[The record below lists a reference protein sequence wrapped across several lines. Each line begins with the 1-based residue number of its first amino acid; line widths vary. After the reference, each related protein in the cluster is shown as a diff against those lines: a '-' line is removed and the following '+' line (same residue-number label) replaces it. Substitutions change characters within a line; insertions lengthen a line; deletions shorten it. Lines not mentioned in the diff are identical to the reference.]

1 MRRAG
6 LRPVLVALVVTAV
19 RVTGLSATAAPP
31 GEGCAG
37 ADLILSDGHIVT
49 MDDRDTVVEAL
60 AVKDGRIAAVG
71 STAEV
76 SRCAHAATRRLDLQ
90 GRTVLPGLID
100 VHTHAIDWA
109 KGILRG
115 EIATGYPAVRSVGD
129 IVAAVRERAR
139 TAPAG
144 SWIRS
149 GGWDDSKLAERRYL
163 TRADIDA
170 VSPEHPVYL
179 VHVSGHLA
187 VANTVALRLAGIA
200 RGTPDPQGGVIERSG
215 DGEPTGILKD
225 TAMALMGRLLPPD
238 PPDLARRA
246 AKLVSERAAEVGLT
260 TIHDVALSPA
270 EMRGYQEADAL
281 GWLKVRV
288 RLVPL
293 VDSVADAERLAA
305 QGLRSG
311 FGSER
316 LKLGGVKTF
325 ADGGMGART
334 IAIYD
339 PPVAGEPGNLGLLV
353 WKTEDLRKAHRLLA
367 AAGWQL
373 VTHAIGDRA
382 MDQVLDSYEETIR
395 ELALKDH
402 RFRIVHAGV
411 STPAIQKR
419 LRALGVGV
427 DGNPPFVYWIG
438 SWFRKY
444 GAERV
449 RWSYPGRS
457 YVEAGIVAG
466 AGSDVPVTPI
476 SPWWGIWAGVTRK
489 DLETGEV
496 IAPEERLPVRDVLR
510 MYTRNGAWLGFEE
523 GRDGVLAPSAFADLI
538 VVDRNVLAVPADELK
553 DVKVL
558 QTMVAGQ
565 VVSEPGSL
573 AAQEPLDLQLVRS
586 Y

>member
-1 MRRAG
+1 M
-6 LRPVLVALVVTAV
+6 P
-19 RVTGLSATAAPP
+19 S
-31 GEGCAG
+31 GEVCAG
-37 ADLILSDGHIVT
+37 ADLILVNGRIVT

-60 AVKDGRIAAVG
+60 AVRDGRIAASG
-71 STAEV
+71 TTAEV
-76 SRCAHAATRRLDLQ
+76 SRCAEAKTRRIDLLD
-90 GRTVLPGLID
+90 RTVLPGLID
-100 VHTHAIDWA
+100 VHTHAIEWT
-109 KGILRG
+109 KGIVRG

-129 IVAAVRERAR
+129 VVAAVREGAR
-139 TAPAG
+139 GATAG

-163 TRADIDA
+163 SRADLDP
-170 VSPEHPVYL
+170 VSAEHPVYL
-179 VHVSGHLA
+179 VHLSGHLA
-187 VANTVALRLAGIA
+187 VANTVALRLANVTRDTA
-200 RGTPDPQGGVIERSG
+200 DPQGGVIERSR

-225 TAMALMGRLLPPD
+225 TAMGLVARLLPAD

-260 TIHDVALSPA
+260 TLHDVAVSPE
-270 EMRGYQEADAL
+270 EMRAYQEADAL

-288 RLVPL
+288 RLVP
-293 VDSVADAERLAA
+293 VVANVGDAERLVA
-305 QGLRSG
+305 QGLRTG

-316 LKLGGVKTF
+316 LKLGGVKMF

-334 IAIYD
+334 VAIYD

-353 WKTEDLRKAHRLLA
+353 WKTEDMRRAHRLLA
-367 AAGWQL
+367 AVGWQL

-395 ELALKDH
+395 ELGLKDP

-411 STPAIQKR
+411 STPAIQRR

-427 DGNPPFVYWIG
+427 DGNPPFAYWIG

-444 GAERV
+444 GADRV

-476 SPWWGIWAGVTRK
+476 SPWWGIWSGVLRK
-489 DLETGEV
+489 ELQTDEV
-496 IAPEERLPVRDVLR
+496 LAPEERLPVRDVLR
-510 MYTRNGAWLGFEE
+510 MYTRNGAWLSFEE
-523 GRDGVLAPSAFADLI
+523 DRLGLLALGTFADLI
-538 VVDRNVLAVPADELK
+538 VVDRDVLAVPADELR

-558 QTMVAGQ
+558 QTIIGGE
-565 VVSEPGSL
+565 VVSDRRAAPPL
-573 AAQEPLDLQLVRS
+573 ARPAPSTARGGAPPHGFHRR
-586 Y
+586 